1 MNEEKRLSIRKIC
14 VLMGIALIVAGIV
27 VTVFWLCRVNRAFK
41 MSEYYVTSL
50 NSIIPEPVGAV
61 PESRRDN
68 TMATL
73 SVDGI
78 DFVGILEMPRF
89 ESALPVCED
98 WGSVSKYP
106 CRFDG
111 SVYDR
116 TLKIGLTSQKGQF
129 DFYREISVG
138 DAVSFI
144 DAEGNR
150 FGYRVSDIRYE
161 KSASLDA
168 LTAKDSSLTLF
179 VKNMYSR
186 EYIVIFCDVLG

>member
-50 NSIIPEPVGAV
+50 NSVIPEPVGAV

-138 DAVSFI
+138 DAVSFV